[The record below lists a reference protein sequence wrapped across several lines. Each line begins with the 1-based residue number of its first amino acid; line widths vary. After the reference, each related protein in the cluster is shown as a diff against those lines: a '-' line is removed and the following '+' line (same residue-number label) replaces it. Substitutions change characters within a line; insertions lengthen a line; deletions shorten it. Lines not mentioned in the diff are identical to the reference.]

1 MTAGPGGRVAALL
14 GLLRE
19 VADEIFVALDDRAAP
34 EVLAALEP
42 VADRI
47 VLYPYAEPVDRPLAW
62 HAAESRGEWVLFVDD
77 DEIPSRRLV
86 AELPRLVADEVITHC
101 SFPRRWVYPD
111 PSRYLDD
118 WPWRPD
124 YALRL
129 VRNDPRFLRFSD
141 EFHRPIV
148 ALGPGRFSDAPLWH
162 VDALLRSREARLEK
176 ARRYERERPGMR
188 IAGRALNHAFY
199 VPELRPDV
207 ATALV
212 PETDRAAIE
221 AVLAS
226 EDPPPG
232 TRTATQPT
240 RATREEIDRLWPGK
254 SLTGGDYSARL
265 ELLEEPRPMT
275 VGEQRTLDVRVHNL
289 GDVLWDW
296 GREGEPV
303 VRLAARWIGADAP
316 ALRTHFPAP
325 LRPGESDLVPVHVL
339 APRQPGRYGVEIDL
353 VHEHVR
359 WFGCAIAC
367 EIEVLPRRRI
377 AVLGDVEGTA
387 EVLSVAPEVELVELV
402 AGDELPSRAHGY
414 PAVPGL
420 RSYLAETPFLRVPR
434 LLARAWSMRAGRFAR
449 PLPRGAQ
456 AFLEEVAGCD
466 LLAIARRD
474 PDAPPTRQLLRLLA
488 TALAARALGVPV
500 AVQEDVVA
508 GTAGPLNRALARALR
523 SAGTVYRDPV
533 ELGRR

>member
-34 EVLAALEP
+34 EALAALEP

-62 HAAESRGEWVLFVDD
+62 HAAESRGQWVLFLDD
-77 DEIPSRRLV
+77 DEIPSRRLIE
-86 AELPRLVADEVITHC
+86 ELPTLLADETITHC

-111 PSRYLDD
+111 PAHYLDD

-129 VRNDPRFLRFSD
+129 ARNDPRFLRFSN

-148 ALGPGRFSDAPLWH
+148 ALGAGRFSDAPLWH
-162 VDALLRSREARLEK
+162 VDPLLRSAEERLEK

-199 VPELRPDV
+199 VPELRPEAPTDTTP
-207 ATALV
+207 AA
-212 PETDRAAIE
+212 DRATIE
-221 AVLAS
+221 AVLAA

-232 TRTATQPT
+232 TRPASRPS

-254 SLTGGDYSARL
+254 PLGADDYSARL
-265 ELLEEPRPMT
+265 ELLEEPRPMA

-289 GDVLWDW
+289 GSIPWDW
-296 GREGEPV
+296 GKEGEPL
-303 VRLAARWIGADAP
+303 VRLAARWIGTETEP
-316 ALRTHFPAP
+316 LRTHFPAP
-325 LRPGESDLVPVHVL
+325 IPPGESDIVPVHVL
-339 APRQPGRYGVEIDL
+339 APRESGRYRVEIDL

-359 WFGCAIAC
+359 WFGCSIGC
-367 EIEVLPRRRI
+367 EIEVQPRRRI
-377 AVLGDVEGTA
+377 AVVGDVETTA
-387 EVLSVAPEVELVELV
+387 ELLSVSPEIELVEIV
-402 AGDELPSRAHGY
+402 AGDEPPSRPHGY

-420 RSYLAETPFLRVPR
+420 R
-434 LLARAWSMRAGRFAR
+434 GQ
-449 PLPRGAQ
+449 PRGAKRFRDEM
-456 AFLEEVAGCD
+456 AECD
-466 LLAIARRD
+466 LVVFAGRD
-474 PDAPPTRQLLRLLA
+474 PAAPPTREFARLLA
-488 TALAARALGVPV
+488 TALAARSLGVRV
-500 AVQEDVVA
+500 AVREDAVTGAV
-508 GTAGPLNRALARALR
+508 GPVDRALARWLR
-523 SAGTVYRDPV
+523 SAGTVYRDPA
-533 ELGRR
+533 ELARL

>member
-1 MTAGPGGRVAALL
+1 MAV
-14 GLLRE
+14 
-19 VADEIFVALDDRAAP
+19 DDRAGP

-62 HAAESRGEWVLFVDD
+62 HAAESRGEWLFFVDD
-77 DEIPSRRLV
+77 DEVPSARLV
-86 AELPRLVADEVITHC
+86 EELPTLLADEEITHC

-129 VRNDPRFLRFSD
+129 VRNDHRFLRFSSQ
-141 EFHRPIV
+141 FHRPIV

-162 VDALLRSREARLEK
+162 VDPLVRSREARLEK

-199 VPELRPDV
+199 VPELRRDAP
-207 ATALV
+207 TA
-212 PETDRAAIE
+212 PIPHADRATIE
-221 AVLAS
+221 AVLAA
-226 EDPPPG
+226 EDAPRGSRMAAPP
-232 TRTATQPT
+232 RHV
-240 RATREEIDRLWPGK
+240 TREEIDRLW
-254 SLTGGDYSARL
+254 GGRALGTQDYNARL

-275 VGEQRTLDVRVHNL
+275 AGEQRTLDVRVHNL
-289 GDVLWDW
+289 GRVRWDW

-303 VRLAARWIGADAP
+303 VRVAARWPDAETA

-325 LRPGESDLVPVHVL
+325 IDPGESALVPVHVL
-339 APRQPGRYGVEIDL
+339 APQEPGRYRVELDL

-359 WFGCAIAC
+359 WFGCAVTC
-367 EIEVLPRRRI
+367 EIEVLPRRRV
-377 AVLGDVEGTA
+377 AVAGDAEQTA
-387 EVLSVAPEVELVELV
+387 ELFAVAPEVELVEVV
-402 AGDELPSRAHGY
+402 AGDELPSRASGY
-414 PAVPGL
+414 PVAPGL
-420 RSYLAETPFLRVPR
+420 RSYLAARLLLGVPR
-434 LLARAWSMRAGRFAR
+434 LLTRALSVRSGRFAR

-466 LLAIARRD
+466 LFVVAARD
-474 PDAPPTRQLLRLLA
+474 LDAPPTRELVRLVA
-488 TALAARALGVPV
+488 SALAARVLGVPV
-500 AVQEDVVA
+500 AVHEDAVA
-508 GTAGPLNRALARALR
+508 GAEGVVDRALARWLR
-523 SAGTVYRDPV
+523 SAGRIYRDPA
-533 ELGRR
+533 ELARP